1 MGEHPV
7 HRGHSQNEHVWYVA
21 SYDQVSLHQRT
32 ISAINVATSNGTQ
45 LQTSTRSARWL
56 QDLIISAHDTSQQ
69 GNHDTLRKT
78 VMLDSL
84 MKFCVGM
91 EDLPKAFLLSAIC
104 MDAVSSASTHLE
116 HKTYGKI
123 TKLETVRPWED
134 LLRKLRV
141 CLLVSLRLSGNVN
154 PVGEFSPMTVS
165 SVSRPDI
172 FSAYSW
178 VAADELTL
186 SHDNQV
192 IMALESACL
201 SSSEAFYPSTI
212 EGDSEQNKKTIL
224 QSCRNP
230 IQGRSPTNPTG
241 LTNDTRSRPLIF
253 FLKDHAHFTTH
264 LAANRGLI
272 LARLWGQSPQ
282 NLPLLSNAISALQTV
297 VRRVERF
304 SLAVLIEVY
313 QSVIRPVCRAMLFG
327 FDDHELSE
335 NTFSPLME
343 DQAWLEEFISA
354 VKQILSMMI
363 ECSSKGPAKAIN
375 IPESSGMWPQIRECH
390 ILEELVKK
398 SSRTFHQSSAELHH
412 TVIFAFEMTR
422 NVHPLASV
430 VPSFARLFLIG
441 SLFTEMPPMPRGSAE
456 QQGLLD
462 KAILDHAA
470 KSSTPVLDNFSCI
483 NSVELFGKSLGLD
496 AKYVRT
502 RYLIEIIRLGKD
514 ASIND
519 LLGAVVSSL
528 EKSLFA
534 EKVIKILCGRLHAT
548 VLSLKQT
555 KRYRGIHSLLDADAS
570 RWLREEAATSS
581 TFAPTSLITTHS
593 LVMRL
598 QSMSLDESSCEKIE
612 ALSLMSGA
620 LLKAVQAQEQDNVM
634 NL

>member
-1 MGEHPV
+1 
-7 HRGHSQNEHVWYVA
+7 
-21 SYDQVSLHQRT
+21 
-32 ISAINVATSNGTQ
+32 
-45 LQTSTRSARWL
+45 
-56 QDLIISAHDTSQQ
+56 
-69 GNHDTLRKT
+69 
-78 VMLDSL
+78 MLDSL
-84 MKFCVGM
+84 MKFCMEM
-91 EDLPKAFLLSAIC
+91 EDLPKAFLLSVIC
-104 MDAVSSASTHLE
+104 MDAVSSASTQLE

-154 PVGEFSPMTVS
+154 PIGEYSPMTVS

-178 VAADELTL
+178 VAVDELTL

-201 SSSEAFYPSTI
+201 SSSQAFYPSSV
-212 EGDSEQNKKTIL
+212 EGDSEQHKKTIL
-224 QSCRNP
+224 QSC
-230 IQGRSPTNPTG
+230 IISSHGRSPINPTG
-241 LTNDTRSRPLIF
+241 LTNDTHSRALLF
-253 FLKDHAHFTTH
+253 YLKDYAHFTTQ
-264 LAANRGLI
+264 LAANRALI
-272 LARLWGQSPQ
+272 LARVWGQSPQ
-282 NLPLLSNAISALQTV
+282 NLPLLSNAITALQTA
-297 VRRVERF
+297 VRRFEGF
-304 SLAVLIEVY
+304 GLAALIEVY

-335 NTFSPLME
+335 SKFLPLME
-343 DQAWLEEFISA
+343 DQVWLKEFISA
-354 VKQILSMMI
+354 VKQIFSMMI
-363 ECSSKGPAKAIN
+363 ECMSEVPTAKAISTPA
-375 IPESSGMWPQIRECH
+375 PESSEMWPPIRECK
-390 ILEELVKK
+390 ILNDLVKK
-398 SSRTFHQSSAELHH
+398 LRNVHQSSVELHH

-422 NVHPLASV
+422 NVHSLASF

-441 SLFTEMPPMPRGSAE
+441 SLFSEMPQMPRGSAE

-462 KAILDHAA
+462 KAIIDHAA

-496 AKYVRT
+496 SKYVRT
-502 RYLIEIIRLGKD
+502 RYLIEMIRLGKD

-519 LLGAVVSSL
+519 LLGGVLSSL
-528 EKSLFA
+528 DGSLFA
-534 EKVIKILCGRLHAT
+534 EKVIQILCGRLHAT
-548 VLSLKQT
+548 IQSLKQT

-581 TFAPTSLITTHS
+581 NYTTTSLITTHS

-598 QSMSLDESSCEKIE
+598 QSMSLDNSSTEKIE
-612 ALSLMSGA
+612 ALSVMSGT
-620 LLKAVQAQEQDNVM
+620 LLKAVQAQEQDALI

>member
-1 MGEHPV
+1 
-7 HRGHSQNEHVWYVA
+7 
-21 SYDQVSLHQRT
+21 
-32 ISAINVATSNGTQ
+32 
-45 LQTSTRSARWL
+45 
-56 QDLIISAHDTSQQ
+56 
-69 GNHDTLRKT
+69 
-78 VMLDSL
+78 
-84 MKFCVGM
+84 
-91 EDLPKAFLLSAIC
+91 
-104 MDAVSSASTHLE
+104 
-116 HKTYGKI
+116 
-123 TKLETVRPWED
+123 
-134 LLRKLRV
+134 
-141 CLLVSLRLSGNVN
+141 
-154 PVGEFSPMTVS
+154 
-165 SVSRPDI
+165 
-172 FSAYSW
+172 
-178 VAADELTL
+178 
-186 SHDNQV
+186 
-192 IMALESACL
+192 
-201 SSSEAFYPSTI
+201 
-212 EGDSEQNKKTIL
+212 
-224 QSCRNP
+224 
-230 IQGRSPTNPTG
+230 
-241 LTNDTRSRPLIF
+241 
-253 FLKDHAHFTTH
+253 
-264 LAANRGLI
+264 
-272 LARLWGQSPQ
+272 
-282 NLPLLSNAISALQTV
+282 
-297 VRRVERF
+297 
-304 SLAVLIEVY
+304 
-313 QSVIRPVCRAMLFG
+313 MLFG